1 MMSRSLLTILAF
13 SLVGGLAL
21 EASAAQ
27 MKYFERVEVGET
39 AKMPVPASKNSGAK
53 KKSAKKSAAAR
64 KAPATKKV
72 AARKGKAAGKS
83 AGGNG
88 GKQVGREFVFDGSTV
103 SGRYHSAG
111 EAVAKVEQEKKMNDL
126 VGMRRDFK
134 DRLAAERDRLKAQA
148 AE

>member
-1 MMSRSLLTILAF
+1 MISRSLLTILAF

-39 AKMPVPASKNSGAK
+39 AQMPVSAGKKSGAK

-64 KAPATKKV
+64 KALATKKV

-83 AGGNG
+83 AGGG